1 MPDDKRSDPRSRF
14 CWYPG
19 DVTVIKSGTKA
30 LDEAKQQA
38 PKRKR
43 GKTIEIKT
51 D

>member
-1 MPDDKRSDPRSRF
+1 MPERRDPRSRF

-19 DVTVIKSGTKA
+19 DITVIKRANRA
-30 LDEAKQQA
+30 LDEAKQKP

-43 GKTIEIKT
+43 GKTIEVPR